1 MPIAVLHRRAVEL
14 VQPYARTARTED
26 VKEVIKEMQNSPIAA
41 YLRELTFHERLMLA
55 AMLKC
60 MKKEGVDQIRWG
72 DVSHLVPSTMILRLT
87 THRQLHHQHI
97 IYMNLLTGDDDP
109 DRRPTHGELKLV
121 LRSLTASHAMICEE
135 GAVVARKSE
144 DERRVALNLE
154 HAEVERVLVE
164 VGGTRW
170 RNALNV

>member
-1 MPIAVLHRRAVEL
+1 MLIAILHRRAVEL

-72 DVSHLVPSTMILRLT
+72 DVSLSVPSTMI
-87 THRQLHHQHI
+87 
-97 IYMNLLTGDDDP
+97 
-109 DRRPTHGELKLV
+109 
-121 LRSLTASHAMICEE
+121 
-135 GAVVARKSE
+135 
-144 DERRVALNLE
+144 
-154 HAEVERVLVE
+154 
-164 VGGTRW
+164 
-170 RNALNV
+170 